1 VVLLCPAKD
10 LWAHKNLALVVQNNV
25 HTQALHLLS
34 SRAMPAELIVATAVN
49 NKETLTLPA
58 LLPEKAKKLFLL
70 LKSISLFPF
79 FPFPITWLTLRRGRF
94 RHINAHITISL
105 IHKQL
110 V

>member
-1 VVLLCPAKD
+1 VKENQSLKIFEVVLLCPAKD

-34 SRAMPAELIVATAVN
+34 SGAMPAELIVATAVN

-70 LKSISLFPF
+70 LKEKKHCLVSF
-79 FPFPITWLTLRRGRF
+79 FSFSNHL
-94 RHINAHITISL
+94 AHTSP
-105 IHKQL
+105 
-110 V
+110 